1 MFKNFKKKS
10 PQAKAGIIAFIVV
23 MAVLVFYVAYSN
35 LKPADPVEYELVKA
49 EYGTITDTLDV
60 SGTVESG
67 VTEDMM
73 ALEGVFVEE
82 VFVNVGDTVKKGDK
96 IATFNVSGASVY
108 LTDAKKAYDKALKE
122 YNDAAGTSQ
131 INSDRKAEIAKEIEA
146 VNGKIATK
154 QQEIQALEKEVDFS
168 DVETAPIPQEQINQ
182 IAMQMLANG
191 SSLSQIK
198 MFKEAAS
205 KVELPVTDSASSE
218 KQQELM
224 QKNLEL
230 AQLNS
235 ELSAL
240 YAEDT
245 VTVVTDDAVLKALKS
260 VADTKKADY
269 EKIKAVYDKMSK
281 GWVAENNGIVT
292 EVNIRAGEKFV
303 SVKQSN
309 SSTLDIA
316 SLLGG
321 QVDGET
327 LSLITSLMGNSSA
340 PMGTGVRLESY
351 DDMIVS
357 VTVGKSDLLKI
368 KVGMEAVI
376 TSLDSQY
383 KGEVVYVGATAAE
396 STGGLDIG
404 SIAGSLMGGGSGA
417 SGAVVKVKIHN
428 PDEKIVIGFDVDIK
442 IVLDTIENVLKVP
455 VEAVI
460 YNSGVYSVFVYDEEE
475 ETATKRTVTKGSL
488 DDTSYEIT
496 DGLEEGEMVVKSP
509 DPNMEDGTKI
519 AKKNG

>member
-1 MFKNFKKKS
+1 MLKNFKKKS
-10 PQAKAGIIAFIVV
+10 PQAKAGIIAFILV
-23 MAVLVFYVAYSN
+23 MSLLVFYVAYSN

-49 EYGTITDTLDV
+49 EKGTITDTLDV

-67 VTEDMM
+67 VTEDML

-82 VFVNVGDTVKKGDK
+82 VFVNVGDAVKKGDK
-96 IATFNVSGASVY
+96 IATFNVSGVSSY

-122 YNDAAGTSQ
+122 YNDAAGSSKT
-131 INSDRKAEIAKEIEA
+131 NAERKTEIAKQIET
-146 VNGKIATK
+146 VNGKITTK
-154 QQEIQALEKEVDFS
+154 QQEIETLEKEVNVS
-168 DVETAPIPQEQINQ
+168 DTETAPIPQEQINQ

-191 SSLSQIK
+191 SSLKQINQ
-198 MFKEAAS
+198 FKEAAS

-218 KQQELM
+218 KYQELM

-230 AQLNS
+230 AQLNA

-245 VTVVTDDAVLKALKS
+245 VTVVTDETVLKALKS

-269 EKIKAVYDKMSK
+269 DKIKSVYDRMSK
-281 GWVAENNGIVT
+281 GWVAENNGIIT
-292 EVNIRAGEKFV
+292 EVNIRAGEKFIP
-303 SVKQSN
+303 VKQTT
-309 SSTLDIA
+309 SSFDIA

-327 LSLITSLMGNSSA
+327 LNLITSLMGNSSIPA
-340 PMGTGVRLESY
+340 GTGVKLESY

-396 STGGLDIG
+396 STGGLDIS
-404 SIAGSLMGGGSGA
+404 SIAGSLLGSGSGA
-417 SGAVVKVKIHN
+417 SGAVVKIKIHN

-442 IVLDTIENVLKVP
+442 VVLDTIEDVLKVP
-455 VEAVI
+455 VEAVV
-460 YNSGVYSVFVYDEEE
+460 YNSGVYSVFVYDEDEG
-475 ETATKRTVTKGSL
+475 TATKRTVTKGSL

-496 DGLEEGEMVVKSP
+496 GGLEVGEWVVKSP
-509 DPNMEDGTKI
+509 DPNMEDGTRI